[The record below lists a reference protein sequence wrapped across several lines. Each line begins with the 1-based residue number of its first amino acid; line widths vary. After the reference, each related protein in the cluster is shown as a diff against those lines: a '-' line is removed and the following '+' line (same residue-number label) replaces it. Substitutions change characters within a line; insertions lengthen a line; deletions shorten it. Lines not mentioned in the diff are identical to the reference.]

1 MDPMKKFDTLL
12 PKLRAEAGNWSTAL
26 RIVAVNTFLYSIFG
40 YINRHFYM
48 PGNLVAEVEGRALRL
63 IAPIPYASMAAFSHT
78 VGLYGIRSRVRDL
91 RLANVSSLLATYADV
106 PGCGEAV
113 LRSLK
118 TRAAGKRTALT
129 KSTLQLMHPADSVLA
144 ARGYF
149 ETTVGLTVDELWA
162 REATRRARQPDANGQ
177 LIRKGERGKWAF
189 AALCGGT
196 QTLGERY
203 LRERV
208 EGQGFCAD
216 RLLSG
221 LAALPKSVPQ
231 GHRWHLFKAHVRGHH
246 TSERVHKALRT
257 ESVESCHFCGC
268 GADSMAH
275 LLDCATVRAALA
287 TVARDAHVP
296 APEWSLADVFLQRR
310 MDGDRRSL
318 MLASLAAVWSAR
330 RLASS
335 GWDLRDPARLAEI
348 VGREVRCPWLVAC
361 SATLCKKERRRAR
374 ARKRPPDPRAVYY
387 RFDGA
392 SRAQG
397 IGGAG
402 VAGWGA
408 AVWPAGSGGEGPPAA
423 TVTGFLGR
431 GVSNNISEYSGLR
444 ACLER
449 AVRDTASNHPMH
461 PVIFQGDSKLV
472 MQQAAGEC
480 ACRSP
485 SLGELFDACRGL
497 LRTLRARGV
506 EVRLQHIFREFNTVA
521 DGLSNE
527 AVDAPEDCGPRAGW

>member
-1 MDPMKKFDTLL
+1 
-12 PKLRAEAGNWSTAL
+12 
-26 RIVAVNTFLYSIFG
+26 
-40 YINRHFYM
+40 
-48 PGNLVAEVEGRALRL
+48 
-63 IAPIPYASMAAFSHT
+63 
-78 VGLYGIRSRVRDL
+78 
-91 RLANVSSLLATYADV
+91 
-106 PGCGEAV
+106 
-113 LRSLK
+113 
-118 TRAAGKRTALT
+118 
-129 KSTLQLMHPADSVLA
+129 
-144 ARGYF
+144 
-149 ETTVGLTVDELWA
+149 
-162 REATRRARQPDANGQ
+162 
-177 LIRKGERGKWAF
+177 
-189 AALCGGT
+189 
-196 QTLGERY
+196 
-203 LRERV
+203 
-208 EGQGFCAD
+208 
-216 RLLSG
+216 
-221 LAALPKSVPQ
+221 
-231 GHRWHLFKAHVRGHH
+231 
-246 TSERVHKALRT
+246 
-257 ESVESCHFCGC
+257 
-268 GADSMAH
+268 MAH

-408 AVWPAGSGGEGPPAA
+408 AVWPAGSGGEGAPAA

-497 LRTLRARGV
+497 LRTLRARGSKCGFSISSGNSIPLLMDSQM
-506 EVRLQHIFREFNTVA
+506 RPWTRRRIAGRGR
-521 DGLSNE
+521 DG
-527 AVDAPEDCGPRAGW
+527 DCGGRWHGAASSLVRREVVAERGSRRRRKRWRPPPPALMDRHRRGWLP

>member
-1 MDPMKKFDTLL
+1 
-12 PKLRAEAGNWSTAL
+12 
-26 RIVAVNTFLYSIFG
+26 
-40 YINRHFYM
+40 
-48 PGNLVAEVEGRALRL
+48 
-63 IAPIPYASMAAFSHT
+63 
-78 VGLYGIRSRVRDL
+78 
-91 RLANVSSLLATYADV
+91 
-106 PGCGEAV
+106 
-113 LRSLK
+113 
-118 TRAAGKRTALT
+118 
-129 KSTLQLMHPADSVLA
+129 
-144 ARGYF
+144 
-149 ETTVGLTVDELWA
+149 
-162 REATRRARQPDANGQ
+162 
-177 LIRKGERGKWAF
+177 
-189 AALCGGT
+189 
-196 QTLGERY
+196 
-203 LRERV
+203 
-208 EGQGFCAD
+208 
-216 RLLSG
+216 
-221 LAALPKSVPQ
+221 
-231 GHRWHLFKAHVRGHH
+231 
-246 TSERVHKALRT
+246 
-257 ESVESCHFCGC
+257 
-268 GADSMAH
+268 MAH

-408 AVWPAGSGGEGPPAA
+408 AVWPAGSGGEGAPAA